1 MKKIIVTG
9 ATSMIGV
16 ATIEAAIEHDT
27 EVYAIVRKNTSR
39 MDRLPSSSK
48 VHIFYGNLDRLE
60 EITDLP
66 ETCDVFYHFA
76 WIGTGKDERDN
87 PTIQEKNIQYALEAV
102 RLAKKCGCSRFV
114 FAGSQAEYG
123 TVDGEIDE
131 DTIFSPKTS
140 YGIAKYAA
148 GALGKKLCEELGM
161 EHVWGRIFSV
171 YGPHDNDGTMLDYAI
186 KCFENHETARFSAST
201 QAWNYLYEG
210 DAGQMFLRLGE
221 DDVLPGT
228 YLIAG
233 NRTRP
238 LKEYIQVLMD
248 SFMDNVNAEF
258 ASEQIITA
266 YGINVNNEKS
276 LKAMAYTPQIT
287 FEEGIKKMIDARTSK
302 NKSGGVSK
310 TL

>member
-87 PTIQEKNIQYALEAV
+87 PTIQEKNIQYA
-102 RLAKKCGCSRFV
+102 
-114 FAGSQAEYG
+114 
-123 TVDGEIDE
+123 
-131 DTIFSPKTS
+131 
-140 YGIAKYAA
+140 
-148 GALGKKLCEELGM
+148 ALGKKLCEELGM